1 MNYALIEELISKGK
15 NIRILYVEDDEIA
28 RDAMCGVLENL
39 FDCVTL
45 ASNGKEGLEKFKS
58 GDFDIVFTDINM
70 PVMDG
75 ITMIQEIKLLSDA
88 TLFLVLSAS
97 READEFENIA
107 NLKVDGHLFKPI
119 NMNAMV
125 EKLLEIID
133 KIKK

>member
-15 NIRILYVEDDEIA
+15 NIRILYVEDDESA

-39 FDCVTL
+39 FECVTL

-58 GDFDIVFTDINM
+58 GNFDIVFTDINM

-75 ITMIQEIKLLSDA
+75 ITMIQEIKLLSDT

-107 NLKVDGHLFKPI
+107 NLKVDAHLFKPI
-119 NMNAMV
+119 NMNTMI

-133 KIKK
+133 KINK